1 MFDYAGYIF
10 WAYFLVLVP
19 MVIVVAMLIY
29 NGRKIKKSILLF
41 IPQQRK

>member
-19 MVIVVAMLIY
+19 MIIVVAVLVY
-29 NGRKIKKSILLF
+29 NGRQIKKSIT
-41 IPQQRK
+41 KS

>member
-19 MVIVVAMLIY
+19 MIIVVAVLVY
-29 NGRKIKKSILLF
+29 NGMQIKKNITKS
-41 IPQQRK
+41 

>member
-19 MVIVVAMLIY
+19 MIIVVAVLVY
-29 NGRKIKKSILLF
+29 NGKQIKKSIT
-41 IPQQRK
+41 KS

>member
-19 MVIVVAMLIY
+19 MAIVVAMLIY
-29 NGRKIKKSILLF
+29 NGRKIKTSIL
-41 IPQQRK
+41 KC